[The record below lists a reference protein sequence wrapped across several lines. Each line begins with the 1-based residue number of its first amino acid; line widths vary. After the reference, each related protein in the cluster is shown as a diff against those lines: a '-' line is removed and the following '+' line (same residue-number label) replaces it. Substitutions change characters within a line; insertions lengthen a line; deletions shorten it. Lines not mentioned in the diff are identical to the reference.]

1 MLRIYSIVL
10 FTFLFSSPC
19 FSKGYDVFGLGVY
32 DVKLDG
38 SITQLAGVFKYERRF
53 DNNLVNIG
61 PESENFF
68 YLKPFAGIQL
78 TSDSASYI
86 IGGVYL
92 EDNLGTL
99 FSGKKSN
106 ILLTPSFGIGVYE
119 DGNGK
124 QLGSNIEFRSS
135 FEISYQLESKNRI
148 GLSVGHISNANITD
162 KNPGVEMLS
171 LSYQIPF
178 N

>member
-1 MLRIYSIVL
+1 MLRIYLIALSIL
-10 FTFLFSSPC
+10 LFSSLC
-19 FSKGYDVFGLGVY
+19 FSKGYDVYGLGVY

-38 SITQLAGVFKYERRF
+38 STTQLAGDFRYERRF
-53 DNNLVNIG
+53 DNSLVDIG

-68 YLKPFAGIQL
+68 YLKPFVGIQL

-86 IGGVYL
+86 VGGVYL

-106 ILLTPSFGIGVYE
+106 IILTPSFGVGLYE

-124 QLGSNIEFRSS
+124 QLGNNIQFRSS

-148 GLSVGHISNANITD
+148 ALSLGHISNANISD
-162 KNPGVEMLS
+162 INPGVEMLS